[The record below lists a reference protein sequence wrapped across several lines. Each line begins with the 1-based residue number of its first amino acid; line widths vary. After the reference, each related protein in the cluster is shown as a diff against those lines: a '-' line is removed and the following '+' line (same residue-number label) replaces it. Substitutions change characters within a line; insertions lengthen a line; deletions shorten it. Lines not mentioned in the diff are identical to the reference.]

1 MGSVPVQRQNEDG
14 VTTLTLNRPERRNA
28 LSAEMVQALHDA
40 LDAIGCDESVR
51 VVVLTG
57 AGKGFCAGGDLAG
70 GFGAASGVLEAH
82 RGRGHYAEVLT
93 RLSRLPQ
100 PVIAA
105 VNGDALG
112 GGFGLAMACDL
123 VVVDPAA
130 RMGTPE
136 IRVGLFPMVILAV
149 LQRNAPRKPLL
160 EMILDGQRIDAQR
173 ALELNLVNRVSA
185 EGAALQ
191 EAVDLA
197 RRLAARSPA
206 ILALGKAAFYRVA
219 DLPFED
225 ALAYLNTQLTL
236 NLLTEDAM
244 EGIAAFLQKRQPQW
258 KGR

>member
-1 MGSVPVQRQNEDG
+1 MGSVPVKRQDEDG

-28 LSAEMVQALHDA
+28 LSAELVQTLHDA
-40 LDAIGCDESVR
+40 LDALERDASVR

-70 GFGAASGVLEAH
+70 GFGAGSGVLEAH

-123 VVVDPAA
+123 VVADPAA

-136 IRVGLFPMVILAV
+136 IRVGLFPMVITAV

-160 EMILDGQRIDAQR
+160 EMILDGQRISAQR
-173 ALELNLVNRVSA
+173 ALELHLINRVSA

-191 EAVDLA
+191 EAIELA

-206 ILALGKAAFYRVA
+206 ILSLGKAAFYRVA

-244 EGIAAFLQKRQPQW
+244 EGIAAFLQKREPQW